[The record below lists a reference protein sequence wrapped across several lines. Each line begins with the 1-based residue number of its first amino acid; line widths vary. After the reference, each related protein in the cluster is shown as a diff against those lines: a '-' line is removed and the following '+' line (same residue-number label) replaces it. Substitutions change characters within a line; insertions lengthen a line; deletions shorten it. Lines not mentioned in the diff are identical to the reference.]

1 MLISEYKNTI
11 SRFVFVYNLTWQR
24 YEIINATGL
33 QRLVVILY
41 AKVEK
46 LLLKLKPQNPNNG
59 FAAYM

>member
-1 MLISEYKNTI
+1 VL
-11 SRFVFVYNLTWQR
+11 VYNLTWQR